1 MPINVIIYSRSVNR
15 LDRILLELRQKLDL
29 PYEYD
34 PYRRMIYLERGL
46 LHPIHIAGRSGTY
59 ENLQGMRVDF
69 YSTDD
74 GRAEYFLAERA
85 SKVNGI
91 RLSNIPDVLKI
102 IDILKLSGVDC
113 YGGSI

>member
-15 LDRILLELRQKLDL
+15 LDRILSELRQKLDV

-34 PYRRMIYLERGL
+34 PYRRIIYLERGL
-46 LHPIHIAGRSGTY
+46 LHPIHIAGRSGIY
-59 ENLQGMRVDF
+59 ENLQGLRVDF

-74 GRAEYFLAERA
+74 GRAAYFLADLA

-91 RLSNIPDVLKI
+91 RLSDIQDVLKI
-102 IDILKLSGVDC
+102 IDILKLSGVYC
-113 YGGSI
+113 YGGTI